1 MIDAH
6 DDAVSYA
13 KLWPVLQFHPG
24 PSRVAIL
31 VETRHLAFYYDGC
44 AVDTGGRYEY
54 VNLFPILKRQ
64 LTGPN
69 NRRYAHIASGGNQTA
84 LGAPHLNIVMD
95 ARKLVSI
102 RYQLSRSR

>member
-1 MIDAH
+1 MLIDAH

-13 KLWPVLQFHPG
+13 KLWPVTLPPL
-24 PSRVAIL
+24 PSRGAIL
-31 VETRHLAFYYDGC
+31 ETRHLAFYDDGC
-44 AVDTGGRYEY
+44 AVDTRGRYEY

-64 LTGPN
+64 LTGAN